1 MGRILNGLV
10 QTLRNLGLLRLASI
24 GGVGIATVG
33 FFIFLT
39 SRLGA
44 PGMALLYGDLDS
56 RDSSQIV
63 QKLDGAGIPYQLRGD
78 SQIMVATDQVGKVRM
93 MMAEAGLPR
102 GGSIGYEIFDKSDAL
117 GTSSFVQNINQV
129 RAIEG
134 ELSRTIS
141 SIGLVTGARVHVVLP
156 QRELFSREKQE
167 PSASIVLKM
176 RGSQRLG
183 KNQVAA
189 IQHLVASAVPGL
201 RPSRISIVDT
211 DGTLLARGDGDT
223 NSQFAASNADEM
235 RVNYETRLSR
245 SVEDMIERTVGV
257 GKARVDVHVD
267 MDFDRVTTN
276 SESYDPNG
284 QVVRSTQSVSDSS
297 DNGQGTADQ
306 SVSVATNLPN
316 AATGG
321 ANGAARNKTA
331 RTEETTN
338 FDISK
343 TVRTQVSEGGS
354 IRKLSVAVLVDGSYT
369 TGADGSKAYAPR
381 PPEEMQQLAT
391 LVRSAIGFDANR
403 GDSVEVVNLR
413 FTTPD
418 EPVGTAASS
427 GFFGFEKSDLL
438 RMGETLVFA
447 IVGVLVILLVVRP
460 LLARAF
466 EVGSAAGTGGGN
478 QDLQALIQTQ
488 MAGATAA
495 LPAPGGMGGMQGNA
509 AIATPG
515 GAPTP
520 TMAFAA
526 PRGQAGMEQMIDI
539 GQVDGRVA
547 ASSIRKIGEIVDKHP
562 EEAVSTVRSWMYQG
576 G

>member
-24 GGVGIATVG
+24 GGVGVATIG

-39 SRLGA
+39 SRLGQ

-63 QKLDGAGIPYQLRGD
+63 QKLDGAGIPYQLRGE
-78 SQIMVATDQVGKVRM
+78 SQIMVASDQVGKVRM

-134 ELSRTIS
+134 ELSRTIG
-141 SIGLVTGARVHVVLP
+141 SIGLVAAARVHVVLP

-167 PSASIVLKM
+167 PSSSIVLKM

-297 DNGQGTADQ
+297 DNGQSTADQ

-316 AATGG
+316 AGTTGG
-321 ANGAARNKTA
+321 NAGARNKSA

-338 FDISK
+338 YDISK
-343 TVRTQVSEGGS
+343 TVRTQVSEGGNV
-354 IRKLSVAVLVDGSYT
+354 RKLSVAVLVDGVYT
-369 TGADGSKAYAPR
+369 TAADGSKNYAPR
-381 PPEEMQQLAT
+381 PPEELQQLAT
-391 LVRSAIGFDANR
+391 LVRSAIGFDPNR

-418 EPVGTAASS
+418 EPVAVATSS

-466 EVGSAAGTGGGN
+466 EVGANAGGGGGN
-478 QDLQALIQTQ
+478 QDLQNLLQAQ

-495 LPAPGGMGGMQGNA
+495 LPAPAGMAGTA
-509 AIATPG
+509 APLAAMATPG
-515 GAPTP
+515 AAPTP
-520 TMAFAA
+520 AFATARA
-526 PRGQAGMEQMIDI
+526 PGNEQMIDI

-562 EEAVSTVRSWMYQG
+562 EEAVAIVRSWMYQG